1 MEGIIWSFIS
11 LIIFLIIIAAPIIL
25 IVLLVVKLLNKKE
38 KKRVEPYIPPNI
50 QHQQQRYNPPQQQYA
65 PAPTQPIKQPI
76 VQPQIPVETYP
87 YEKQFLL
94 TKNEWAFYKELK
106 KITDKYNLHIL
117 SKIRLADIVRVKKGL
132 SNSEYMSA
140 FSKIKSKHLDFVLA
154 NPENLAILCV
164 IELDDSSHDKVN
176 SQQNDYFKN
185 KVLETV
191 NIPLIRLQNTV
202 ALEFKICEAVK
213 IPLRA

>member
-1 MEGIIWSFIS
+1 MEAI
-11 LIIFLIIIAAPIIL
+11 LITLVLFLLFCAIPTTL
-25 IVLLVVKLLNKKE
+25 IVLLVVKLATKKNNQQ
-38 KKRVEPYIPPNI
+38 RAEPYIP
-50 QHQQQRYNPPQQQYA
+50 QQRYYPTQQQNA
-65 PAPTQPIKQPI
+65 PVPQKPIAQPI
-76 VQPQIPVETYP
+76 VQSQIPVETYP
-87 YEKQFLL
+87 YERQFLL

-140 FSKIKSKHLDFVLA
+140 FGKIKSKHLDFVLA

-185 KVLETV
+185 KVFETV
-191 NIPLIRLQNTV
+191 NIPLIRLQNTI
-202 ALEFKICEAVK
+202 ALESKICEAVK